1 MCPTPLAP
9 RHGLPVESE
18 NRPQGKPTSGV
29 SPAADAPQVH
39 PNIATLLAF
48 QQQFVDGGDAIVGT
62 SGVGPN
68 LALRPARHRST
79 ETRSNNT

>member
-1 MCPTPLAP
+1 M
-9 RHGLPVESE
+9 
-18 NRPQGKPTSGV
+18 SGV
-29 SPAADAPQVH
+29 SPAADTPQVH